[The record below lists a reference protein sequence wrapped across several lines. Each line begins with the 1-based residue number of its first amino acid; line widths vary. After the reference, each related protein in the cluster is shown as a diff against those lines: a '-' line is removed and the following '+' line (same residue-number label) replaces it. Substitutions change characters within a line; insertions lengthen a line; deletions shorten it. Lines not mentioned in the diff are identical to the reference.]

1 MVARDLVKEF
11 ERRVRI
17 MMERAKKI
25 EEEEVKTELDR
36 EEI

>member
-25 EEEEVKTELDR
+25 EEEEVKTELDK

>member
-25 EEEEVKTELDR
+25 EEEEVKTELDK
-36 EEI
+36 EVI

>member
-11 ERRVRI
+11 ERRVKI

-25 EEEEVKTELDR
+25 EEEEVKTELDK

>member
-25 EEEEVKTELDR
+25 EEEEVKIELDR

>member
-1 MVARDLVKEF
+1 MGARDLVKEF

-25 EEEEVKTELDR
+25 EEEEVKIELDR